1 MKHVGKEGEEEEEEQ
16 ELQVFREHLRSFAAR
31 RNAFYILSRIQELV

>member
-31 RNAFYILSRIQELV
+31 